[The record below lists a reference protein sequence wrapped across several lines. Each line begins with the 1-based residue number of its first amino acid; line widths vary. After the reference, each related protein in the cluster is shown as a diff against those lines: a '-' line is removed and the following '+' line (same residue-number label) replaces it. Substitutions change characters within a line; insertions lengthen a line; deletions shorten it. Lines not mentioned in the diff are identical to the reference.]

1 MGTKVRI
8 PSPNDMER
16 DRERKS
22 MCNCEICTD
31 KDVTLTTQRTIGRA
45 RIWVPAGLAMLLLF
59 LACLM
64 ESSSENIC
72 YQGLVSLCTGL

>member
-31 KDVTLTTQRTIGRA
+31 KDVTLSERTIGRA

-64 ESSSENIC
+64 ESSSGNIC
-72 YQGLVSLCTGL
+72 YQGLVSLCPGL